1 MWLTP
6 SNIVQA
12 SSLEAE
18 KGDIVIA
25 GSIHYRYPHIYK
37 GYISTVEYVNGSH
50 ITTKNT
56 EGFWDLAYSHSVWNL
71 LETSPAKSI
80 EDISLNDV
88 IMMPNLK
95 LYWVRKVNVKSKILL
110 VSFRYASYDTLAI
123 RYEEGIRVCNYSL
136 ALEDKN
142 ILRLGY
148 KDDIYR
154 YHEVFDTKL
163 LTTVMNNNYITQ
175 IVGLKANQE
184 TCKVFNKAEAADF
197 IIRNFNQEQS

>member
-37 GYISTVEYVNGSH
+37 GYISTVDYANGSH

-56 EGFWDLAYSHSVWNL
+56 EGFWDLSYERSTWKRL
-71 LETSPAKSI
+71 DTYLTKSI
-80 EDISLNDV
+80 EDINPNDV

-95 LYWVRKVNVKSKILL
+95 LYWVRKIDVKSKILS
-110 VSFRYASYDTLAI
+110 VSFRYASNDTLAI
-123 RYEEGIRVCNYSL
+123 RYEEGIRVCDYSIT
-136 ALEDKN
+136 LEDKN

-148 KDDIYR
+148 KDGIYR

-184 TCKVFNKAEAADF
+184 TCKVFTKAEAVDF
-197 IIRNFNQEQS
+197 IVRNFNQEQP